1 MNVGELLVKEQDGVI
16 TLDGERIVLTSSAIF
31 GTLRKDLTENLGT
44 KRMKGFLMRYGWNLG
59 AADAKKALE
68 KPYASIEEAL
78 RQGVQFHM
86 LKGYTNAKTISFEM
100 EQAPDGIVESIHVT
114 GMWQNSY
121 EAEEYLRMFGE
132 TDEPICYTLTGYA
145 SGFYSTICKRE
156 IIFKEIT
163 CRAAGDPECRYVG
176 RPVEEWAGEVE
187 EERRQYEN
195 NAIIK
200 ELEETYEQLLE
211 ERNNLSKAALIHKRL
226 SEEVMNGNDLTSI
239 ARVIYEITE
248 IPIVIED
255 VNYRMLASAG
265 VSFDEYEQIQI
276 DFQQTMKGQQPL
288 RLGQTIELRAVQHR
302 RVVTPIVL
310 QNKLFGYCSFLYALD
325 EVNIGESDRM
335 ILERAAMVCS
345 MSILNEKTSFETE
358 ERIKGNFLE
367 QILSRQLG
375 AKEEIYKRGGYF
387 QLDLGQPFYII
398 VLKHAHTE
406 NDFYLHE
413 KMIEEIVHYF
423 KNSKP
428 GILIGQKGGT
438 AVILAQKSRLLEA
451 GGIQELGEKL
461 RDHLKNTYPKFPMR
475 IGISTE
481 SDDIERASQCY
492 DEALTALKIGR
503 RDASIVAFDDLGIT
517 SILVHEQNKEAVE
530 QKARH
535 LLHPLF
541 QNDQHKETELLQT
554 MYIFL
559 LNGGNLEKTMQ
570 DLSISM
576 SGLRYRIEKIESLL
590 GKKLR
595 DPETSYEFIFI
606 LKALLATKKLTF

>member
-1 MNVGELLVKEQDGVI
+1 MNVGELLGKEQDGVI

-31 GTLRKDLTENLGT
+31 GTLRKDLTENLGK

-86 LKGYTNAKTISFEM
+86 LKGYTNAKTTSFEM
-100 EQAPDGIVESIHVT
+100 GQTPDGIVESIHVT

-121 EAEEYLRMFGE
+121 EAEEYIGMFGE
-132 TDEPICYTLTGYA
+132 TSEPVCHTLTGYA
-145 SGFYSTICKRE
+145 SGFYSTICDKE
-156 IIFKEIT
+156 IIFKEIA
-163 CRAAGDPECRYVG
+163 CRAAGDPECRYIG
-176 RPVEEWAGEVE
+176 KSVEEWLDEAE
-187 EERRQYEN
+187 EERRHYEN
-195 NAIIK
+195 NAIIH
-200 ELEETYEQLLE
+200 ELEQTYEQLLE
-211 ERNNLSKAALIHKRL
+211 ERNNLARAALIHKRL
-226 SEEVMNGNDLTSI
+226 SEEVMNGNNLTSI
-239 ARVIYEITE
+239 ASVMFEITE

-255 VNYRMLASAG
+255 VNFQTIASAG
-265 VSFDEYEQIQI
+265 VSFDEYEQMQI
-276 DFQQTMKGQQPL
+276 DFQQTMKGYQPL
-288 RLGQTIELRAVQHR
+288 RLGQTIELRVAQHR

-310 QNKLFGYCSFLYALD
+310 QNKLFGYCSFLYGAD
-325 EVNIGESDRM
+325 EVSIGEIDKM

-345 MSILNEKTSFETE
+345 MCILNEKTSFETE

-367 QILSRQLG
+367 QILNGQLG
-375 AKEEIYKRGGYF
+375 GKEEIYKRGGYF
-387 QLDLGQPFYII
+387 HLDLRLSFYML
-398 VLKHAHTE
+398 VLKQAYAE
-406 NDFYLHE
+406 NDYYFNE

-428 GILIGQKGGT
+428 GVLIGQKDGST
-438 AVILAQKSRLLEA
+438 VVFVQKSVLPETCS
-451 GGIQELGEKL
+451 IQEYCGQL
-461 RDHLKNTYPKFPMR
+461 RDHLKNAYPKFPIR

-481 SDDIERASQCY
+481 SDSIDQASRCF

-503 RDASIVAFDDLGIT
+503 RSASIVSFDDFGIT

-530 QKARH
+530 QKARQ

-541 QNDQHKETELLQT
+541 ENDQRKETELLQT
-554 MYIFL
+554 MYSFL

-576 SGLRYRIEKIESLL
+576 SGLRYRIDKIESLL
-590 GKKLR
+590 GKNLR
-595 DPETSYEFIFI
+595 DPETGYELIFI

>member
-1 MNVGELLVKEQDGVI
+1 MNVGELLVQEQDGVI

-31 GTLRKDLTENLGT
+31 GTLRKDLTENLGK

-100 EQAPDGIVESIHVT
+100 EQTPDGNVESIHVT

-132 TDEPICYTLTGYA
+132 TSDPICHTLTGYA
-145 SGFYSTICKRE
+145 SGFYSTICNRE
-156 IIFKEIT
+156 IIFKEIA
-163 CRAAGDPECRYVG
+163 CRAAGDPECRYIG
-176 RPVEEWAGEVE
+176 KSVEEWAGEVE

-211 ERNNLSKAALIHKRL
+211 ERNNLAKAALIHKRL

-239 ARVIYEITE
+239 ASVIYEITE
-248 IPIVIED
+248 IAIVIED
-255 VNYRMLASAG
+255 VNYRMIASAG
-265 VSFDEYEQIQI
+265 VSFDEYEQMQI

-288 RLGQTIELRAVQHR
+288 RLGQTIELHAIQHR
-302 RVVTPIVL
+302 RAVTPIVL

-325 EVNIGESDRM
+325 EVNIGEIDRM

-367 QILSRQLG
+367 QILSGQLG

-387 QLDLGQPFYII
+387 QLDLRLPFYVI
-398 VLKHAHTE
+398 VMKHTHFE
-406 NDFYLHE
+406 NDYYVNE
-413 KMIEEIVHYF
+413 KMIEEVIHYF

-428 GILIGQKGGT
+428 GILVGQRDGS
-438 AVILAQKSRLLEA
+438 AVVLVQKSLLSEVD
-451 GGIQELGEKL
+451 GIQSFCEQL
-461 RDHLKNTYPKFPMR
+461 RDHLKTAYPKIPIRM
-475 IGISTE
+475 GISTE
-481 SDDIERASQCY
+481 SDAIEQASRCF
-492 DEALTALKIGR
+492 DEALTALKIGKR
-503 RDASIVAFDDLGIT
+503 SASIVSFDDFGIT

-530 QKARH
+530 QKARQ

-541 QNDQHKETELLQT
+541 ENDQRKETELLQT

-559 LNGGNLEKTMQ
+559 LNGGNLEKTTQ

-576 SGLRYRIEKIESLL
+576 SGLRYRIDKIESLL
-590 GKKLR
+590 GKNLR

-606 LKALLATKKLTF
+606 LKALLASKKLTF